1 FAPTALRGMRRAA
14 ASEVASLR
22 SGLGGPAPSRLYR
35 TYGTG
40 ADQTLTI
47 AAANR
52 SSQVDTDAVIEVR
65 SDRVRLYVRSQY
77 KRAEL
82 HALRHTVALPEGFEV
97 RTVRA
102 VDAGGRDLLRSQRT
116 VGEGSERELTIE
128 LLERPAAGVT
138 ITWTAERSGELEAG
152 RLELRDL
159 PLRGPEAVALDQT
172 LTYVVASDAG
182 LDLRAEAVDRLE
194 PLAIA
199 VAPTWVA
206 LPPSS
211 RYRLAYRSRRG
222 DPRLALV
229 AEAAPGRVSAT
240 AVQFARLSERYLFV
254 NARLRFRLRLGGREQ
269 LLFMLPRG
277 AELLTLEADDQ
288 QSRLVEEVPGG
299 VRVRLTLA
307 SEARGEK
314 DVEVTYRVPRG
325 IAAPV
330 LEPLRFFDGETPL
343 KDVDLYAALII
354 AERAVTIEANPAG
367 YIPIEVERLPFV
379 LEGVSGDSLGPAYR
393 ATDRSARLTLAEQEI
408 EAVEPLDAII
418 KLADLTTRIGLD
430 GTTRTEAVY
439 TLLNESLQFLAIR
452 LPEDADLWSVTVNGR
467 SVAVG
472 RGEGGGEGGGLVLR
486 IPVEQRGR
494 SELPL
499 ELAITY
505 EEPDADVGALFGG
518 SELSAPRLL
527 DGQAVRILET
537 IWSVQIPDR
546 FDAAERGDRMR
557 AAPISLKQAQRLESL
572 IQQQELALDT
582 AKKGTSRRARERAA
596 AELIRLEQA
605 LGDNL
610 AELQTNNRR
619 GEMRDQYDKIGEQ
632 SLEDQ
637 WRRNDHLLEKGRMAQ
652 GVLRKELDRQQK
664 AVGVEKSRDEEAFA
678 DRVRFLEG
686 RAWRTGSKYSG
697 LSEDSGAPSVTFG
710 AGGLDAEG
718 LFDNNA
724 KDYRGWYG
732 FGSGG
737 SGKSASKLSGR
748 DLGTG
753 LEPLR
758 ASRGLSAGPG
768 LTLSTA
774 DAPGYVT
781 LTFRRGDGDAD
792 LKLSLTRKR
801 LGLRVG
807 ALIGALLGVVLL
819 GVRLRSR
826 MG

>member
-1 FAPTALRGMRRAA
+1 
-14 ASEVASLR
+14 
-22 SGLGGPAPSRLYR
+22 
-35 TYGTG
+35 
-40 ADQTLTI
+40 
-47 AAANR
+47 
-52 SSQVDTDAVIEVR
+52 
-65 SDRVRLYVRSQY
+65 
-77 KRAEL
+77 
-82 HALRHTVALPEGFEV
+82 
-97 RTVRA
+97 
-102 VDAGGRDLLRSQRT
+102 
-116 VGEGSERELTIE
+116 
-128 LLERPAAGVT
+128 
-138 ITWTAERSGELEAG
+138 
-152 RLELRDL
+152 
-159 PLRGPEAVALDQT
+159 
-172 LTYVVASDAG
+172 
-182 LDLRAEAVDRLE
+182 
-194 PLAIA
+194 
-199 VAPTWVA
+199 
-206 LPPSS
+206 
-211 RYRLAYRSRRG
+211 
-222 DPRLALV
+222 
-229 AEAAPGRVSAT
+229 
-240 AVQFARLSERYLFV
+240 
-254 NARLRFRLRLGGREQ
+254 
-269 LLFMLPRG
+269 
-277 AELLTLEADDQ
+277 
-288 QSRLVEEVPGG
+288 
-299 VRVRLTLA
+299 
-307 SEARGEK
+307 
-314 DVEVTYRVPRG
+314 
-325 IAAPV
+325 
-330 LEPLRFFDGETPL
+330 
-343 KDVDLYAALII
+343 
-354 AERAVTIEANPAG
+354 
-367 YIPIEVERLPFV
+367 
-379 LEGVSGDSLGPAYR
+379 
-393 ATDRSARLTLAEQEI
+393 
-408 EAVEPLDAII
+408 
-418 KLADLTTRIGLD
+418 
-430 GTTRTEAVY
+430 
-439 TLLNESLQFLAIR
+439 
-452 LPEDADLWSVTVNGR
+452 
-467 SVAVG
+467 
-472 RGEGGGEGGGLVLR
+472 
-486 IPVEQRGR
+486 
-494 SELPL
+494 
-499 ELAITY
+499 
-505 EEPDADVGALFGG
+505 
-518 SELSAPRLL
+518 
-527 DGQAVRILET
+527 
-537 IWSVQIPDR
+537 
-546 FDAAERGDRMR
+546 MR